1 MTRIGT
7 ENRTVPKHDRIMTKD
22 EERALNILQNTI
34 SFKEGNYET
43 RLIWREDK
51 INFSNNSELAV
62 QELQSLEQSITKL
75 LRNT

>member
-1 MTRIGT
+1 
-7 ENRTVPKHDRIMTKD
+7 MTKD

-34 SFKEGNYET
+34 SFKEGNYDT

>member
-1 MTRIGT
+1 
-7 ENRTVPKHDRIMTKD
+7 MTKD

-51 INFSNNSELAV
+51 INFSDNSELAV

>member
-1 MTRIGT
+1 
-7 ENRTVPKHDRIMTKD
+7 MTKD